1 MMFVGHRMDEIFR
14 IADRIAV
21 LRDGRLV
28 GDEAG
33 GGAAAR
39 PGDRA

>member
-21 LRDGRLV
+21 LATATSSASSAPPISRATGRS
-28 GDEAG
+28 G
-33 GGAAAR
+33 
-39 PGDRA
+39 